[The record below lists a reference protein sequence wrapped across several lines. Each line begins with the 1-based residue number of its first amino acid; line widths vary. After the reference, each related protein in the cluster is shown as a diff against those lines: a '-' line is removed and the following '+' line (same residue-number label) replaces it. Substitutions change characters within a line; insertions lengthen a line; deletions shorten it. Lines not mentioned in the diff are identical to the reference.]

1 VCVIRIYRKPKQ
13 MINRSYYI
21 LSSFTIVV
29 PRIRPV
35 RRAAIRP
42 TYKNIK
48 IEFILTKIEILYLAT
63 RWCITTD
70 CRWFT
75 NVLMITSTKWM
86 VNGLEKN
93 KYYQIKKSKET
104 LTFMQTPRTRG
115 HDFRF
120 ALYL

>member
-93 KYYQIKKSKET
+93 KYYQIMKSKET